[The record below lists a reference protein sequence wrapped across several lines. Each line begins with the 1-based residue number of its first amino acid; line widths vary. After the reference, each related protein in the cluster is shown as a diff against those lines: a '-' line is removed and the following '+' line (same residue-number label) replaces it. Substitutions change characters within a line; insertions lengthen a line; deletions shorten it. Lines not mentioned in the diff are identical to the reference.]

1 MPDLAVSSTKIED
14 FRSKLTGGGARASQ
28 FEVVLDFPTTMGIDA
43 SASVS
48 SKFLINA
55 TTLPASSI
63 RPIQVF
69 YRGRPIN
76 VAGERQFADW
86 TVNVMVDGDMKIR
99 KAFEVWSSSILN
111 HNQTNGIL
119 APVNYQKN
127 MIVKQLDRNNT
138 VLRAYTMY
146 NCFPLNIS
154 DIRLNY
160 ADTANIE
167 EFQVTFAVDYW
178 NVEGETTPTARP
190 TAGGG

>member
-1 MPDLAVSSTKIED
+1 MADLAVSSTKIED
-14 FRSKLTGGGARASQ
+14 FRSRLTGGGARASQ
-28 FEVVLDFPTTMGIDA
+28 FEVILEFPTNMGIDA
-43 SASVS
+43 TASIS

-63 RPIQVF
+63 RPIQVY

-99 KAFEVWSSSILN
+99 KAFEVWSASILN
-111 HNQTNGIL
+111 HDQTNGIL
-119 APVNYQKN
+119 SPSNYQKN
-127 MIVKQLDRNNT
+127 MTVRQLDRNNS
-138 VLRAYTMY
+138 VLRTYSMM
-146 NCFPLNIS
+146 NCFPLNVG

-160 ADTANIE
+160 SDIANIE

-178 NVEGETTPTARP
+178 NVEGETTSSTRP
-190 TAGGG
+190 TAGGA